1 MDRACSFPD
10 CIKSAVAT
18 LGGCEYCVSHFVS
31 TCYTCLEKT
40 SNRANEAAQKE
51 RRNSLID
58 IVDTVTSLSLGSDE
72 FTNQERGQ
80 LMDILLWACDSL
92 AERT

>member
-1 MDRACSFPD
+1 
-10 CIKSAVAT
+10 
-18 LGGCEYCVSHFVS
+18 
-31 TCYTCLEKT
+31 
-40 SNRANEAAQKE
+40 
-51 RRNSLID
+51 LID

>member
-1 MDRACSFPD
+1 MDRVCSFPD
-10 CIKSAVAT
+10 CTKSAVAT
-18 LGGCEYCVSHFVS
+18 LDGCKYCVVHFVS
-31 TCYTCLEKT
+31 TCYKCLEKT
-40 SNRANEAAQKE
+40 SDRANEAAQKE
-51 RRNSLID
+51 QRNSLIE